1 MSDNGNARLSPARD
15 FSLSMSQ
22 DTVTVRNYVLIS
34 AVAKKIL
41 SRSDLAQL
49 ILHQHYELHTGL
61 IFVTQNEIRKSGLI
75 G

>member
-1 MSDNGNARLSPARD
+1 MKH
-15 FSLSMSQ
+15 
-22 DTVTVRNYVLIS
+22 VLIS

-61 IFVTQNEIRKSGLI
+61 IFVTQNEISKFLLKKRLKL
-75 G
+75 

>member
-1 MSDNGNARLSPARD
+1 MKH
-15 FSLSMSQ
+15 
-22 DTVTVRNYVLIS
+22 VLIS

-61 IFVTQNEIRKSGLI
+61 IFVTQNEISKFLLKKRLKLQNYFYPMRPGLRI
-75 G
+75 SLLDDV